1 MPSLLEALPLRKP
14 ALARGEAA
22 VLSLELSPEEQ
33 DQLKMLLASAADPDA
48 AIHYLV
54 SLRQQQPDAFHRL
67 VQTPAF
73 LKYLITVASF
83 SRFLSEE
90 ILQNPQWL
98 EEVTGMS
105 RVLTAGEYKK
115 RLGKFLKNQPEG
127 KPLALSLALFRRQQ
141 ILRILLRDVLGLAS
155 LSETAEELSNLADA
169 ILHIS
174 YKRIRTDLV
183 ARHGTPRYAGED
195 GELRECGMSVI
206 ALGKLGG
213 RELNYSSDI
222 DLMFVYAANGETDGE
237 HPISNKEF
245 FKKVAN
251 HYTELL
257 STYTAEGLC
266 YRMDLRLRP
275 DGSLGEVCIS
285 LDGAKSYYQ
294 SRARDWEL
302 QMLIKARVAAGD
314 PGAGRELLAI
324 VEPLIY
330 STTLDFSAVEEV
342 SATRER
348 ISEKLSKRR
357 LGKSAFDVKLA
368 PGGIRDIEFLVQ
380 CLQRLHGG
388 RVPWLRHGGTMLALS
403 RLSQK
408 DLLSAAEFGRLI
420 AAYRF
425 LRNLE
430 HRLQFA
436 EDRQTHTLP
445 TAPRELDLLA
455 RKMPSAQL
463 GSAASGEKLLH
474 ELNAHLEAVQEI
486 YERVIHAQRPIYY
499 SLPPAVA
506 PQIEAPEVVEP
517 TSSNLVRFLDER
529 APELAQ
535 AVSQIQLRRGASAF
549 EHFLEKLMPD
559 SSLLTLLNSDAQVA
573 RFTLDI
579 FEHSPYFA
587 EELVRVP
594 HLIDEFGHLPGLT
607 DHTNASAAQAKAETS
622 FGDISHLRRYFRREM
637 FRIQAA
643 SMCQRVP
650 VFETLQQTSDLAD
663 TAIAAC
669 YQMAVEHIAAVHPPS
684 DPGYQ
689 PRQQLMVIAL
699 GRLGMR
705 EFDLASDAD
714 LVFVLPDEDHEEHV
728 FWTRVAERIVDLI
741 TAYTGSGVM
750 FTVDTR
756 LRPNGSAGALLQSEG
771 AYKEY
776 FARSAEAWE
785 GIAYMKSRAVAGDT
799 ERATKFLNELQKVD
813 WRRYGQSGRSKKD
826 LRQMRVRLEK
836 EQGPDHPLKAGH
848 GGFYDIDFSL
858 LFLRLKAGGLF
869 YKVLNTP
876 ERINIIEATGHLE
889 PADAEFLLDAATFY
903 RAVDHALRVYSG
915 HAEASLPN
923 SESHLHVLTEL
934 VHRWT
939 PEHRNGQP
947 LKAELAKI
955 QNRTREIFDRL
966 FAN

>member
-1 MPSLLEALPLRKP
+1 MPSLLETLPRRTS
-14 ALARGEAA
+14 ALAREEAA
-22 VLSLELSPEEQ
+22 LLSLGLTDPQSS
-33 DQLKMLLASAADPDA
+33 QLRMLLASAADADA
-48 AIHYLV
+48 AVHYLV
-54 SLRQQQPDAFHRL
+54 SLKQSRPDAFGRL
-67 VQTPAF
+67 LDEPAQM
-73 LKYLITVASF
+73 KYFIAAASF

-90 ILQNPQWL
+90 LLQNPQWL
-98 EEVTGMS
+98 AELGSMN
-105 RVLTAGEYKK
+105 RVLSAAEYKK
-115 RLGKFLKNQPEG
+115 RLGKFLKHEPEN

-141 ILRILLRDVLGLAS
+141 ILRILLRDVLGQAS

-169 ILHIS
+169 ILHMA
-174 YKRIRTDLV
+174 YKHIRAGLV
-183 ARHGTPRYAGED
+183 ARHGTPRYVDENGE
-195 GELRECGMSVI
+195 RQECGMSVI

-222 DLMFVYAANGETDGE
+222 DLMFVYAANGDTDGE

-245 FKKVAN
+245 YKKVAN
-251 HYTELL
+251 QYTDLL

-266 YRMDLRLRP
+266 YRVDLRLRP

-285 LDGAKSYYQ
+285 LEGAKSYYQ
-294 SRARDWEL
+294 TRARDWEL

-314 PGAGRELLAI
+314 SGAGRELLDAA
-324 VEPLIY
+324 EPLIY

-348 ISEKLSKRR
+348 ISEKLAKRK
-357 LGKSAFDVKLA
+357 LAKDTFDVKLA

-420 AAYRF
+420 SAYRF

-455 RKMPSAQL
+455 RKMPATQL
-463 GSAASGEKLLH
+463 GSIPSGEKLLQD
-474 ELNAHLEAVQEI
+474 LNAHLEAVQEI

-499 SLPPAVA
+499 SLPPAAA

-517 TSSNLVRFLDER
+517 NSSNLIRFLDER
-529 APELAQ
+529 APALARV
-535 AVSQIQLRRGASAF
+535 VSSMPLRRGAGAF
-549 EHFLEKLMPD
+549 EHFLEKLMPE
-559 SSLLTLLNSDAQVA
+559 SRLLTLLDSDPQVA

-579 FEHSPYFA
+579 FEHSPYFS

-594 HLIDEFGHLPGLT
+594 ELIEEFCQLPISPEDSHPGHF
-607 DHTNASAAQAKAETS
+607 E
-622 FGDISHLRRYFRREM
+622 DISELRRYFRREM

-650 VFETLQQTSDLAD
+650 VFETLQQTSNLAD
-663 TAIAAC
+663 TAMAAC
-669 YQMAVEHIAAVHPPS
+669 YRMALEHVAAAHPPAT
-684 DPGYQ
+684 PGYQ
-689 PRQQLMVIAL
+689 PRQQLLVIAL

-714 LVFVLPDEDHEEHV
+714 LVFALPDEDHDEHL

-756 LRPNGSAGALLQSEG
+756 LRPNGSAGALVQSEA

-776 FARSAEAWE
+776 FDRHAEAWE
-785 GIAYMKSRAVAGDT
+785 GIAYMKARAVAGDT
-799 ERATKFLNELQKVD
+799 DHATAFLNELQKVD

-826 LRQMRVRLEK
+826 LRQMRMRLEK
-836 EQGPDHPLKAGH
+836 EQGHDYPLKAGR

-876 ERINIIEATGHLE
+876 ERVNIIEATGHLE
-889 PADAEFLLDAATFY
+889 RADAEFLLDAATFY

-915 HAEASLPN
+915 HAEASLPH
-923 SESHLHVLTEL
+923 SESQLRVLTEL

-939 PEHRNGQP
+939 PEHRKGQP

-955 QNRTREIFDRL
+955 QDHTREIFDRL
-966 FAN
+966 FAS

>member
-1 MPSLLEALPLRKP
+1 MPSLLETIPLRTP

-22 VLSLELSPEEQ
+22 LLSLGLSKEQ
-33 DQLKMLLASAADPDA
+33 FDPLKPLLESAADPNA
-48 AIHYLV
+48 AVHYLT
-54 SLRQQQPDAFHRL
+54 SLGQQQIKQNRLDAFQGL
-67 VQTPAF
+67 VQNPALARYF
-73 LKYLITVASF
+73 ITAASS
-83 SRFLSEE
+83 SRFLAEE
-90 ILQNPQWL
+90 LLQNPQWL
-98 EEVTGMS
+98 DEIASMN
-105 RVLTAGEYKK
+105 RVLNAAEYKK
-115 RLGKFLKNQPEG
+115 RLGKFLKSEPDA

-141 ILRILLRDVLGLAS
+141 ILRILLRDVLGLGS
-155 LSETAEELSNLADA
+155 LSDTTEELSNLADA

-174 YKRIRTDLV
+174 YKRIRASLV
-183 ARHGTPRYAGED
+183 ARHGRPRYVDENGEV
-195 GELRECGMSVI
+195 RECGMSVI

-245 FKKVAN
+245 YKKVAN
-251 HYTELL
+251 QYTELL

-266 YRMDLRLRP
+266 YRVDLRLRP

-285 LDGAKSYYQ
+285 LDGAKNYYKT
-294 SRARDWEL
+294 RARDWEL

-314 PGAGRELLAI
+314 AQGGRELLDA

-348 ISEKLSKRR
+348 ISEKLSKRK
-357 LGKSAFDVKLA
+357 LSKAAFDVKLA

-420 AAYRF
+420 SAYRF

-445 TAPRELDLLA
+445 TSPRELDLLA
-455 RKMPSAQL
+455 RKMPAVQL
-463 GSAASGEKLLH
+463 GSAPSGEKLLQD
-474 ELNAHLEAVQEI
+474 LNAHLEAVQEI

-499 SLPPAVA
+499 SLPPAAA

-517 TSSNLVRFLDER
+517 TSSNLIRFLDER
-529 APELAQ
+529 APALAR
-535 AVSQIQLRRGASAF
+535 AVSAMPLRRGAGAF

-559 SSLLTLLNSDAQVA
+559 SKLLALLDSDPQVA
-573 RFTLDI
+573 RYTLDI
-579 FEHSPYFA
+579 FEHSPYFS

-594 HLIDEFGHLPGLT
+594 ELIEEFCQLPISSDHSHPGHF
-607 DHTNASAAQAKAETS
+607 DDVS
-622 FGDISHLRRYFRREM
+622 DLRRYFRREM

-643 SMCQRVP
+643 SLCQRVP
-650 VFETLQQTSDLAD
+650 VFDTLQQTSNLAD
-663 TAIAAC
+663 TAIGAC
-669 YQMAVEHIAAVHPPS
+669 YQMALEHVEQAHPPAT
-684 DPGYQ
+684 PGYQ
-689 PRQQLMVIAL
+689 PGQQLMVIAL

-714 LVFVLPDEDHEEHV
+714 LVFVLPDLDHEEHV

-741 TAYTGSGVM
+741 TAYTGAGIM

-756 LRPNGSAGALLQSEG
+756 LRPNGSAGALVQSE
-771 AYKEY
+771 ASYKEY
-776 FARSAEAWE
+776 FAKHAEAWE
-785 GIAYMKSRAVAGDT
+785 GIAYMKARAVAGDI
-799 ERATKFLNELQKVD
+799 EHATAFLNELQKVD

-826 LRQMRVRLEK
+826 LRQMRMRLEK
-836 EQGPDHPLKAGH
+836 EQGHDYPLKAGH
-848 GGFYDIDFSL
+848 GAFYDIDFSL

-889 PADAEFLLDAATFY
+889 RADAEFLLDAATFY

-915 HAEASLPN
+915 HAEASLPH
-923 SESHLHVLTEL
+923 SESQLLVLTEL

-939 PEHRNGQP
+939 PEHQNGQT
-947 LKAELAKI
+947 LKGELTKI
-955 QNRTREIFDRL
+955 QNRTREIFERL
-966 FAN
+966 FVS

>member
-1 MPSLLEALPLRKP
+1 MPSLLDTMSLRGP
-14 ALARGEAA
+14 AFARGEAA
-22 VLSLELSPEEQ
+22 LLSLGLPPEEQ
-33 DQLKMLLASAADPDA
+33 DQLKVLLASAADTDA
-48 AIHYLV
+48 AIHYLAG
-54 SLRQQQPDAFHRL
+54 LKQKQPDAFQRL
-67 VQTPAF
+67 AQTPPVM
-73 LKYLITVASF
+73 KYLITVASF

-105 RVLTAGEYKK
+105 RLLTAAEYKK
-115 RLGKFLKNQPEG
+115 RLGKFLKHEPQQAQPG
-127 KPLALSLALFRRQQ
+127 ARPLALSLALFRRQQ
-141 ILRILLRDVLGLAS
+141 ILRILLRDVLGLGS
-155 LSETAEELSNLADA
+155 LSETTEELSNLADA

-174 YKRIRTDLV
+174 YKRIRADLV
-183 ARHGTPRYAGED
+183 VRHGTPRCVDENGEV
-195 GELRECGMSVI
+195 RECGMSVI

-222 DLMFVYAANGETDGE
+222 DLMFVYQANGETDGA

-245 FKKVAN
+245 YKKVAN
-251 HYTELL
+251 RYTELL
-257 STYTAEGLC
+257 STYTSEGLC

-275 DGSLGEVCIS
+275 DGSLGEVCTS

-294 SRARDWEL
+294 TRARDWEL

-314 PGAGRELLAI
+314 PEAGRELLST

-348 ISEKLSKRR
+348 ISEKLSKRK
-357 LGKSAFDVKLA
+357 LGKLAFDVKLA
-368 PGGIRDIEFLVQ
+368 PGGIRDVEFLVQ

-445 TAPRELDLLA
+445 TSPRELDLLA
-455 RKMPSAQL
+455 RKMPTAQL
-463 GSAASGEKLLH
+463 GGAPSGEKLLH

-499 SLPPAVA
+499 SLPPAAA

-517 TSSNLVRFLDER
+517 TSSNLIRFLDER
-529 APELAQ
+529 APALAQ
-535 AVSQIQLRRGASAF
+535 AVSQMQLRRGAGAF

-559 SSLLTLLNSDAQVA
+559 SRLLALLDSDPQLA

-594 HLIDEFGHLPGLT
+594 HLIEEFSLVEDPK
-607 DHTNASAAQAKAETS
+607 AALN
-622 FGDISHLRRYFRREM
+622 FDNISDLRRYFRREM

-650 VFETLQQTSDLAD
+650 VFETLQQTSNLAD

-669 YQMAVEHIAAVHPPS
+669 YRMAVQHVARSHPPAT
-684 DPGYQ
+684 PGYQ

-714 LVFVLPDEDHEEHV
+714 LVFVLPDDDHDEHV

-741 TAYTGSGVM
+741 TAYTGAGVM

-756 LRPNGSAGALLQSEG
+756 LRPNGSAGALLQSEA

-776 FARSAEAWE
+776 FAKSAEAWE

-799 ERATKFLNELQKVD
+799 ERATNFLNELQKVD

-826 LRQMRVRLEK
+826 LRQMRLRLEK

-858 LFLRLKAGGLF
+858 LFLRLRAGGLF

-889 PADAEFLLDAATFY
+889 RADAEFLLDAATFY

-923 SESHLHVLTEL
+923 SEAHLQALTEL

-939 PEHRNGQP
+939 QEHRKGRP

>member
-1 MPSLLEALPLRKP
+1 MQSVLDALPSRRP
-14 ALARGEAA
+14 AHARGEAA
-22 VLSLELSPEEQ
+22 LLSLGLSIPEQ
-33 DQLKMLLASAADPDA
+33 DQVKVLLASAPDPDA

-54 SLRQQQPDAFHRL
+54 SLKQNQPDAFARL
-67 VQTPAF
+67 VPQPTV
-73 LKYLITVASF
+73 LKYLVTVASF

-90 ILQNPQWL
+90 ILQNPRWL
-98 EEVTGMS
+98 EEVSGMN
-105 RVLTAGEYKK
+105 RALTASEYKK
-115 RLGKFLKNQPEG
+115 RLGKFLKDQPEG
-127 KPLALSLALFRRQQ
+127 TPPALSLALFRRQQ
-141 ILRILLRDVLGLAS
+141 ILRILLKDVLGLGS
-155 LSETAEELSNLADA
+155 LSETTEELSNLADA

-174 YKRIRTDLV
+174 YKRIRADLV
-183 ARHGTPRYAGED
+183 ARHGTPRHVDKEGEV
-195 GELRECGMSVI
+195 RECGMSVI

-222 DLMFVYAANGETDGE
+222 DLMFVYAANGETDGQ

-245 FKKVAN
+245 YKKVAN
-251 HYTELL
+251 QYTELL

-275 DGSLGEVCIS
+275 DGGLGEVCIS
-285 LDGAKSYYQ
+285 LDGAKNYYQ
-294 SRARDWEL
+294 TRARDWEL

-314 PGAGRELLAI
+314 PEAGRELLHT

-348 ISEKLSKRR
+348 ISEKLNKRR
-357 LGKSAFDVKLA
+357 LGKSAFDVKLV
-368 PGGIRDIEFLVQ
+368 PGGIRDVEFLVQ

-445 TAPRELDLLA
+445 SAPRELDLLA
-455 RKMPSAQL
+455 RKMPSVQFD
-463 GSAASGEKLLH
+463 SASAGENPGEKLMQ

-499 SLPPAVA
+499 SLPPAAA

-517 TSSNLVRFLDER
+517 TSSNLIRFLDER
-529 APELAQ
+529 APALAH
-535 AVSQIQLRRGASAF
+535 AVSLIQLRRGAGAF

-559 SSLLTLLNSDAQVA
+559 SRLLALLNSDAQVA
-573 RFTLDI
+573 RSTLDI

-587 EELVRVP
+587 EQLVRVP
-594 HLIDEFGHLPGLT
+594 HLIEEFGQHP
-607 DHTNASAAQAKAETS
+607 ASSRVIYDE
-622 FGDISHLRRYFRREM
+622 ISELRRYFRREM
-637 FRIQAA
+637 FGIQAA

-650 VFETLQQTSDLAD
+650 VFETLQQTSELAD

-669 YQMAVEHIAAVHPPS
+669 YRMAVEHIAGSHPPATS
-684 DPGYQ
+684 GYQ
-689 PRQQLMVIAL
+689 PSQQLMVIAL

-714 LVFVLPDEDHEEHV
+714 LVFVLPDEDYEEHV

-756 LRPNGSAGALLQSEG
+756 LRPNGSAGALVQSEG

-785 GIAYMKSRAVAGDT
+785 GIAYMKARAVAGDI
-799 ERATKFLNELQKVD
+799 ERATTFLNELQKVD

-826 LRQMRVRLEK
+826 LRQMRIRLEK
-836 EQGPDHPLKAGH
+836 EQGPDYPLKAGH

-889 PADAEFLLDAATFY
+889 RADAEFLLDAATFY

-923 SESHLHVLTEL
+923 SEAHLQVLTEL

-939 PEHRNGQP
+939 PEHLNHQP

>member
-1 MPSLLEALPLRKP
+1 MPSLLETMALRKP
-14 ALARGEAA
+14 APARGEAA
-22 VLSLELSPEEQ
+22 LLSFGLSNEEQ
-33 DQLKMLLASAADPDA
+33 DQLRMLLASAADPDA
-48 AIHYLV
+48 AIHYLA
-54 SLRQQQPDAFHRL
+54 SLKQKQPEAFERL
-67 VQTPAF
+67 VHTPTMV
-73 LKYLITVASF
+73 KYLIAVASY

-98 EEVTGMS
+98 EQLSGMS

-115 RLGKFLKNQPEG
+115 RLGKFLKDQPEG
-127 KPLALSLALFRRQQ
+127 KPLAFSLALFRRQQ
-141 ILRILLRDVLGLAS
+141 ILRILLRDVLGLGS
-155 LSETAEELSNLADA
+155 LSETTEEISNLADA

-174 YKRIRTDLV
+174 YKRIRSDLV
-183 ARHGTPRYAGED
+183 ARHGTPRYVDED
-195 GELRECGMSVI
+195 GEVRECGMSVI

-245 FKKVAN
+245 YKKVAN
-251 HYTELL
+251 QYTELL

-266 YRMDLRLRP
+266 YRVDLRLRP

-285 LDGAKSYYQ
+285 LEGAKSYYQ
-294 SRARDWEL
+294 TRARDWEL

-314 PGAGRELLAI
+314 AEAGRELLST

-348 ISEKLSKRR
+348 ISEKLSKRK

-368 PGGIRDIEFLVQ
+368 PGGIRDVEFLVQ

-430 HRLQFA
+430 HRLQCA

-445 TAPRELDLLA
+445 SSARELDLLA
-455 RKMPSAQL
+455 RKMPATQL
-463 GSAASGEKLLH
+463 GSSSEEVNQGEKLLQD
-474 ELNAHLEAVQEI
+474 LNAHLEAVQEI

-499 SLPPAVA
+499 SLPPAAA
-506 PQIEAPEVVEP
+506 PQIEGPEVVEP
-517 TSSNLVRFLDER
+517 TSSNLIRFLDER
-529 APELAQ
+529 APALALI
-535 AVSQIQLRRGASAF
+535 VSTLGLRRGAGAF

-559 SSLLTLLNSDAQVA
+559 SRLLALLNSDPQVA
-573 RFTLDI
+573 RYTLDI
-579 FEHSPYFA
+579 FEHSPYFS
-587 EELVRVP
+587 EELARVP
-594 HLIDEFGHLPGLT
+594 ELIEEFCQLPISIE
-607 DHTNASAAQAKAETS
+607 HAQADH
-622 FGDISHLRRYFRREM
+622 FDDISDLRRYFRREM

-643 SMCQRVP
+643 SICQRVP
-650 VFETLQQTSDLAD
+650 VFETLQHTSSLAD
-663 TAIAAC
+663 TAVAAC
-669 YQMAVEHIAAVHPPS
+669 YRMAVEHVAAAHPPAT
-684 DPGYQ
+684 PGYQ

-714 LVFVLPDEDHEEHV
+714 LVFVLPDEDHDEHV

-756 LRPNGSAGALLQSEG
+756 LRPNGSAGALLQSEA

-776 FARSAEAWE
+776 FDRHAEAWE
-785 GIAYMKSRAVAGDT
+785 GIAYMKARAVAGDT
-799 ERATKFLNELQKVD
+799 DRATTFLNELQKVD

-826 LRQMRVRLEK
+826 LRQMRMRLEK

-889 PADAEFLLDAATFY
+889 RADAEFLLDAATFY

-923 SESHLHVLTEL
+923 SESHLKSLTEL

-955 QNRTREIFDRL
+955 QNHTREIFDRL